1 MIQLNIRRLFIM
13 SLLTFGAVLVFAAC
27 GDSGDGECDPEL
39 DGPDCV
45 CTLDDD
51 PDGPPVDD
59 CIENETDNG
68 ELCACFFDEGANTG
82 DNNNNTPENVTV
94 SINGDGFEDASV
106 NVGTE
111 DSLIFVN
118 NSGSQTAVRCTSGC
132 GGVTLA
138 CEASATC
145 GFGLDPNGNED
156 PNDIIL
162 EDGGRVEVTFVSSG
176 TVTFEER
183 IQTQDTIT
191 VNVQ

>member
-1 MIQLNIRRLFIM
+1 MIQLNLRHVIIM
-13 SLLTFGAVLVFAAC
+13 SLLSLGAVLVFAAC

-45 CTLDDD
+45 CTLDDA
-51 PDGPPVDD
+51 PDVVVDD

-68 ELCACFFDEGANTG
+68 ELCACFFDDNANTG
-82 DNNNNTPENVTV
+82 GGGDNTPENVTV

-118 NSGSQTAVRCTSGC
+118 NSGSQTAVQCTGGC

-138 CEASATC
+138 CEAAATC
-145 GFGLDPNGNED
+145 GFGLDVNGNED
-156 PNDIIL
+156 PNDIVL
-162 EDGGRVEVTFVSSG
+162 EDGGRVEVTFTSSG
-176 TVTFEER
+176 TVTFTER
-183 IQTQDTIT
+183 IQTQDSIT